1 MFVCGTQSR
10 IAYDPN
16 IVFTAVLTV
25 VGAGMNMIWT
35 NLFDVPWLTCLKHLA
50 LPHNKTETINLSDH
64 EAVTSHLY
72 LWKALEFSFF

>member
-1 MFVCGTQSR
+1 MVVCGKHSR
-10 IAYDPN
+10 ITYDPS
-16 IVFTAVLTV
+16 IVFTDCCFAS
-25 VGAGMNMIWT
+25 GMNMIWT

>member
-1 MFVCGTQSR
+1 
-10 IAYDPN
+10 
-16 IVFTAVLTV
+16 
-25 VGAGMNMIWT
+25 MNMIWT

-64 EAVTSHLY
+64 EAVTSNLY